1 MTLTELDT
9 LIDATP
15 AAGAMIT
22 SYVDWFA
29 LFDPLPEGAIMEWD
43 GLEYRDLPVWVAMP
57 GETRVV
63 RRLRRTPLELAG
75 VPPASSR
82 SWLMATLGLV
92 SFGTWIHLRKRGE
105 PKLAPA

>member
-9 LIDATP
+9 LINATP
-15 AAGAMIT
+15 AAGAIIT

-57 GETRVV
+57 GETRVLSAAEAYAAGIGWGAA
-63 RRLRRTPLELAG
+63 REQPLLADG
-75 VPPASSR
+75 NSR
-82 SWLMATLGLV
+82 PG
-92 SFGTWIHLRKRGE
+92 
-105 PKLAPA
+105 